1 MENFLVL
8 NKSIEGKIILS
19 LFIKKALK
27 LERKFSFLYF
37 DNREDIKYLFSFIK
51 TDWRIEFK
59 FKSKSKSE
67 KVFIIEN
74 FEYLLYK
81 IQNKKADK

>member
-19 LFIKKALK
+19 LFIKKELK
-27 LERKFSFLYF
+27 LERKFPFLYF
-37 DNREDIKYLFSFIK
+37 DNREDIEYLFSIIK
-51 TDWRIEFK
+51 TDWKIEFK
-59 FKSKSKSE
+59 FKSKSKSD
-67 KVFIIEN
+67 KIFIIEN
-74 FEYLLYK
+74 IEYLLSK